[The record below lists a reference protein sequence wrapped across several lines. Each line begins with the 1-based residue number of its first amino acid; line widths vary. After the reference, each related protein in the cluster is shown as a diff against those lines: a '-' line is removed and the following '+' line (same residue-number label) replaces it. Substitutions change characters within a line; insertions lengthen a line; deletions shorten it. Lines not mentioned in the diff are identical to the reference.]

1 MAGGSVWVALEAG
14 ADPVTSARALRGAH
28 GRFFTGDA
36 AHEPP
41 GGVRSVIAASWRRS
55 TRAGVAPDAPAAAPV
70 VLDESAVADHRERS
84 GLAAALP
91 LVSDLV
97 GLRTREAR
105 HVLIVT
111 DVLGHLLWV
120 EGDRELRRRIPMTS
134 ANSAISRKSGRIG
147 PSASMVPELP
157 GPPASHTTGAPGRG
171 AAVRIRRKASS
182 IEGPDGRA

>member
-14 ADPVTSARALRGAH
+14 ADPVASARALRVAH
-28 GRFFTGDA
+28 GRFFTGDG

-120 EGDRELRRRIPMTS
+120 EGDRELRRRS
-134 ANSAISRKSGRIG
+134 AERVELVPGALWDERAAGTNAMGTALARARERRRARDAGD
-147 PSASMVPELP
+147 AS
-157 GPPASHTTGAPGRG
+157 
-171 AAVRIRRKASS
+171 
-182 IEGPDGRA
+182 